1 MCTNS
6 PFFQYMMFL
15 LSAAPSCVLSNIMHM
30 LLMDHWSD
38 LTCLKSL
45 LTKWLKYPTSVLKVI
60 ITYAEFTLETIII
73 QCRIYN
79 YIRRWCIHLRW
90 FICVKQLNYL
100 SQMANSSWT
109 DNLSLYWFGQW
120 LLAGD
125 SRKNF
130 YLPHCHYNIL
140 SVALF
145 VLLSSA
151 LIFSW

>member
-60 ITYAEFTLETIII
+60 ITYAEFTLVNAEFIII
-73 QCRIYN
+73 LGGDVFIWDDLSVSSSWITCL
-79 YIRRWCIHLRW
+79 RWLIHLGRI
-90 FICVKQLNYL
+90 ICLCINL
-100 SQMANSSWT
+100 ASDSWQGT
-109 DNLSLYWFGQW
+109 LE
-120 LLAGD
+120 
-125 SRKNF
+125 NF
-130 YLPHCHYNIL
+130 FYFPHCHYNIL

-151 LIFSW
+151 LFFSW